1 MSSQMTQQDW
11 ENLHQ
16 EWLESFRTS
25 HTTPGEFKH
34 QYQYEPKVDTTGYK
48 FLRKIGR
55 GTPKAQFFL
64 TEDGIAGDFGFWCPK
79 SAIVSV
85 SEDEVKVAS
94 WCKIKVIEYNRY

>member
-11 ENLHQ
+11 DNLHQ
-16 EWLESFRTS
+16 EWLESFRTTHPTS
-25 HTTPGEFKH
+25 GEFKQ
-34 QYQYEPKVDTTGYK
+34 QYQGEPKADTTTTYK
-48 FLRKIGR
+48 FLRKI

-94 WCKIKVIEYNRY
+94 WCKIKVIEYIRN

>member
-11 ENLHQ
+11 DNLNA
-16 EWLESFRTS
+16 EWLESYRNPPVQRKS
-25 HTTPGEFKH
+25 KPE
-34 QYQYEPKVDTTGYK
+34 VDTTTYK

-85 SEDEVKVAS
+85 SEDEVEVAS
-94 WCKIKVIEYNRY
+94 WCKIKVIEYIRN